1 MNHKIFL
8 SLVATST
15 LAGSTVTML
24 LTANLASAVKVSAIA
39 QPASCDLPL
48 SSHLEATVMN
58 SIHHNRA
65 RLIASSGQIS
75 LEDASVDF
83 STDFS
88 TAESDAAVALFGC
101 DCPPCINAL
110 RQLRRPSLQNNGQGH
125 CWTALQRRVSN
136 QQIEDVLQTLDAEE
150 ATQKSR

>member
-15 LAGSTVTML
+15 LAGSTVTLL

-39 QPASCDLPL
+39 QQASCDLPL
-48 SSHLEATVMN
+48 SSNLEATVMN

-65 RLIASSGQIS
+65 HLIASSGRIS
-75 LEDASVDF
+75 LEDASV
-83 STDFS
+83 DFS

-136 QQIEDVLQTLDAEE
+136 QQIEDVLQTLEAEE